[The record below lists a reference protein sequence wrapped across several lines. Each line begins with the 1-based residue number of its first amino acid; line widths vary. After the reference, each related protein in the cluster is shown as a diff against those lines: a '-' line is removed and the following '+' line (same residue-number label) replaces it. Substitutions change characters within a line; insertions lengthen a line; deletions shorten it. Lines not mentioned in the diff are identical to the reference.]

1 MRPHRPGGV
10 HQCGLLPPR
19 PFGALQALR
28 SGKAGSVGGLRAW
41 AVILGWMCSYMWV
54 LSSPHI
60 CHFIRSFE
68 FLFWHQRSFAQSFSK
83 WSFPL
88 PTHWSIALNTTIRM
102 CRIWQFAKCSGAS
115 ESNQSCA
122 NWPPM
127 RGCSQSRPSPCSA
140 MTSQPSRLLWRLWS
154 QTQPRSALTFQN
166 KSSRWPL
173 WRRSGRHAALCKIIS
188 PLGEPRW
195 KKIHQRFQRFP
206 EKIMQNFVKFL
217 SLDTLTCSSLCIG
230 SHIAS
235 LLREFSATSLCTAS
249 STSTKSERSGRG
261 MSRSHRRQGWRRTQK
276 ICSVSSWSI
285 NLLLQAQSLR
295 SWTSCTHSSSRSSTS
310 TFVSSRS
317 RPAPWSTCLSSK
329 NGAKRTGAWLS
340 CSPWILWSARR
351 CTVSVQ
357 ISASSSA
364 LSPRRCSKC
373 SPTISSYGTM
383 LAQAQSS
390 TSSSRL
396 PTQLSQSRPRSAHGQ
411 AQQMLL
417 GPPRSPRRTKLGGSA
432 RRPSSRRQR
441 RCSTILPSHQNG
453 QTVPP
458 LKQLAIPQWDEV
470 EADLQALKAQAPFFL
485 ELFAGE
491 AGITEAVHLQGISVL
506 PPVDITPGKLV
517 QQPKDIVDLQFW
529 KLVLDILAMGIVLF
543 LHCGTPC
550 NTFTAARKLDGG
562 PPPLRSA
569 AAPLGLDGLS
579 WADQLLV
586 FLGNLFL
593 ERTVEACVLVFNV
606 GGDFLIENPLLSLL
620 WLTPQIGDL
629 IRATRAFALDC
640 DQCAFGTPWKKP
652 TRFLCSTQALDDL
665 CVQCP
670 GTHKHEKLQGKVW
683 HETLQRW
690 VFRTKGA
697 QVYPWI
703 LCSCIAVNIK
713 EVMLRSLRHLHAS
726 FALEVP
732 AADRKR
738 ALLSG
743 KLWAVH
749 RQAATAQKALQAGY
763 QLKRGA
769 TKPLLEVELEPGQ
782 AVQWVLSV
790 IHPFTCSASLPG
802 ALERAL
808 VQVATAPAAVVQQRA
823 QLLQF
828 WHQRALALL
837 PRSVEL
843 IMQQPDPALRKLLL
857 NCDHPAQAVLGRVCH
872 VALYDEMLAACGSV
886 DRTLPS
892 LLLQGFPIVGPT
904 SQAGRW
910 PPYDKPQKVL
920 SVQHALDRA
929 WDLRSKIV
937 QRVRAVPVTENLVK
951 IWEATLEDVQEG
963 SCLGPFAT
971 EQEITELLGQDDWIP
986 TQRFEVVQK
995 NKVRG
1000 CDSATTNLINQI
1012 TEIKEKLQLPSTDS
1026 NVAALRKL
1034 RTLAP
1039 EDDLQGWVLDERKAY
1054 RQIAVRPDHRKF
1066 SVICLK
1072 SPCSRQPAF
1081 FVMVGHSFGLVSAVY
1096 NYNRRSAAINEFLV
1110 SIFGLVAFSFY
1121 DDKYGFETS
1130 RSAASARHV
1139 AECVHWWLGASFDQ
1153 KKLQLSETPTIL
1165 GVTYNLKDLQLEIK
1179 AERKVDLLDE
1189 IDSILA
1195 AGCLD
1200 PGSAGKLKGKLMFG
1214 ASQLWGKVGRAF
1226 LRPISE
1232 RQYFKFPHNQEFK
1245 LDPPLVESL
1254 VQWRKLIEAGPP
1266 RPIDLACGRLADAV
1280 IFTDGFTPDPR
1291 SSDRSPDRIGG
1302 VLFDR
1307 RWKQPRQFTAEVP
1320 AWIEEQWLERTTQIM
1335 PIEMIAP
1342 VVALSSF
1349 SDRVVG
1355 ADIILLID
1363 SEAVEAALVK
1373 GYSSREDMCHI
1384 ISVFWDLALELR
1396 CRIFIDRVSTDANPA
1411 DWPSRSRLDIGE
1423 RAGWSTIDPVWPK
1436 AFDRKV

>member
-1 MRPHRPGGV
+1 M
-10 HQCGLLPPR
+10 
-19 PFGALQALR
+19 A
-28 SGKAGSVGGLRAW
+28 
-41 AVILGWMCSYMWV
+41 
-54 LSSPHI
+54 
-60 CHFIRSFE
+60 
-68 FLFWHQRSFAQSFSK
+68 
-83 WSFPL
+83 
-88 PTHWSIALNTTIRM
+88 
-102 CRIWQFAKCSGAS
+102 
-115 ESNQSCA
+115 
-122 NWPPM
+122 
-127 RGCSQSRPSPCSA
+127 PSPPPGDWIGEASGTNDA
-140 MTSQPSRLLWRLWS
+140 HASQE
-154 QTQPRSALTFQN
+154 A
-166 KSSRWPL
+166 
-173 WRRSGRHAALCKIIS
+173 
-188 PLGEPRW
+188 
-195 KKIHQRFQRFP
+195 
-206 EKIMQNFVKFL
+206 
-217 SLDTLTCSSLCIG
+217 
-230 SHIAS
+230 
-235 LLREFSATSLCTAS
+235 
-249 STSTKSERSGRG
+249 
-261 MSRSHRRQGWRRTQK
+261 
-276 ICSVSSWSI
+276 
-285 NLLLQAQSLR
+285 
-295 SWTSCTHSSSRSSTS
+295 
-310 TFVSSRS
+310 
-317 RPAPWSTCLSSK
+317 
-329 NGAKRTGAWLS
+329 
-340 CSPWILWSARR
+340 
-351 CTVSVQ
+351 
-357 ISASSSA
+357 
-364 LSPRRCSKC
+364 
-373 SPTISSYGTM
+373 
-383 LAQAQSS
+383 
-390 TSSSRL
+390 
-396 PTQLSQSRPRSAHGQ
+396 
-411 AQQMLL
+411 
-417 GPPRSPRRTKLGGSA
+417 
-432 RRPSSRRQR
+432 
-441 RCSTILPSHQNG
+441 G

-790 IHPFTCSASLPG
+790 IHPFTCSAALPG

-892 LLLQGFPIVGPT
+892 LLLHGFPIVGPI

-1307 RWKQPRQFTAEVP
+1307 RLKQPRQFTAEVP
-1320 AWIEEQWLERTTQIM
+1320 AWIKEQWLERTTQIM